1 MCHCQARAA
10 IEIREAAADVI
21 YEAMFYKPA
30 SSLPRSL
37 ARTATSDHCEEE
49 EAAARKASERA
60 GGRQKNFSHFNLDLL
75 IHEQDPYTPLF
86 PTEEAVG
93 PMPKLFPVASQRR
106 IPTWS
111 LLGCTVHLH
120 LGEGAPPSVCAAACS
135 GNQSRKV
142 PVHLHDCCCLSTL
155 PPLLIFQM
163 SRTPLRGT

>member
-10 IEIREAAADVI
+10 IEIREAAPAVSAAAAAAPVDVI

-120 LGEGAPPSVCAAACS
+120 LGEGAPRRSVI
-135 GNQSRKV
+135 N
-142 PVHLHDCCCLSTL
+142 
-155 PPLLIFQM
+155 
-163 SRTPLRGT
+163 